1 MVNSQEDR
9 EMRVGRRP
17 AAAQEKEKPQP
28 KSAGAVGRTRTYDI
42 SPTDNY
48 KLVNIKASDEFAEA
62 IKMAAMLDNCNQS
75 EFILKALAP
84 VVKRVIAENSD
95 KLTKFLESVEQD

>member
-1 MVNSQEDR
+1 MVNPQE
-9 EMRVGRRP
+9 
-17 AAAQEKEKPQP
+17 EKPQS
-28 KSAGAVGRTRTYDI
+28 KSAGAIGRARTYDI

-48 KLVNIKASDEFAEA
+48 KMLNIKASDEFAEA

-84 VVKRVIAENSD
+84 VVKKVIAENSD
-95 KLTKFLESVEQD
+95 KLTAFLKDVERD